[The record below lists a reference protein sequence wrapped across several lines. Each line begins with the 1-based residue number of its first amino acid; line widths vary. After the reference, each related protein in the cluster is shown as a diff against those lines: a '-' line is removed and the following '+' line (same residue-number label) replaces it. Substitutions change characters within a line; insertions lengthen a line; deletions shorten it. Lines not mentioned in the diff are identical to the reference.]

1 MMRQIN
7 KRNIMTGLGAAALLA
22 SLSLNGTAF
31 AATTDS
37 ANAGAEQA
45 KTYQTQLEQHK
56 NLQAYTNPLSVKALT
71 TTKGV
76 LPDATSGISN
86 WNTVPAGTV
95 ANWDQTP
102 ELNKVGTSYGTVYV
116 TFPDGSRSRLAVYVT
131 VKDTAAQDSKTN
143 KSNVKSNSSTSVS
156 SSDASKQ
163 GSSLKED
170 VEKSTAKVNTNKS
183 SDEKANKDV
192 VVKDLGSTTVIEKNV
207 SVVNNSK
214 DDKKNS
220 KKTSNPVSVATQ
232 LPETEGKAVNP
243 LVVIGG
249 LLVAAISAVAI
260 FGKKIKNRL

>member
-1 MMRQIN
+1 M
-7 KRNIMTGLGAAALLA
+7 
-22 SLSLNGTAF
+22 
-31 AATTDS
+31 
-37 ANAGAEQA
+37 
-45 KTYQTQLEQHK
+45 
-56 NLQAYTNPLSVKALT
+56 T

-102 ELNKVGTSYGTVYV
+102 EINKVGTSYGTVYV

-143 KSNVKSNSSTSVS
+143 KSNVKSSS
-156 SSDASKQ
+156 
-163 GSSLKED
+163 
-170 VEKSTAKVNTNKS
+170 
-183 SDEKANKDV
+183 
-192 VVKDLGSTTVIEKNV
+192 STTVTEKNV

-214 DDKKNS
+214 DNKKNS